1 MAYYQTPSRI
11 KASVV
16 IDDDLKIAALPDQE
30 ITKFAQSKLTRDLAE
45 EILKREDIFSR
56 KETWKGVT
64 FSAEFYCL
72 TGEQLNQIVQANT
85 VQVAHAVTQDI
96 GYRVL

>member
-1 MAYYQTPSRI
+1 MEISHKTLKTARFYQE
-11 KASVV
+11 AM
-16 IDDDLKIAALPDQE
+16 E
-30 ITKFAQSKLTRDLAE
+30 FAQPKLARALVE

-56 KETWKGVT
+56 KETWIGVT

-96 GYRVL
+96 AYRVL